1 MNDFMSR
8 YGTFAVI
15 PPVLLIIAIVAF
27 RFNVTTKTEVT
38 LVQSAP
44 GQVTAYV
51 APSESLPDTLHVESP
66 DFGILEFPIVL
77 SDSEQAYVK
86 LTCRGNLPQGNTLLR
101 AYIVSGRKPIYRM
114 LLDGSR

>member
-1 MNDFMSR
+1 MNDFISR

-44 GQVTAYV
+44 SLVTAYIV
-51 APSESLPDTLHVESP
+51 PSEPLPDTLHVESP
-66 DFGILEFPIVL
+66 DFGILEYPIIC
-77 SDSEQAYVK
+77 SEPEQAYLR
-86 LTCRGNLPQGNTLLR
+86 LTCRGNLPPGNTLLR
-101 AYIVSGRKPIYRM
+101 AYTISGHKPIYSI
-114 LLDGSR
+114 LLDGLR